1 MRNIRSVICYSLISS
16 LLLVT
21 SVNKA
26 HAEWGDLL
34 KFFTEEDTGV
44 KQSLLTNSEM
54 VDGLKAALS
63 KGAKS
68 AIEQLGKT
76 DGFYGQPRFRIPMPD
91 SLQTAEKSLRKLGQD
106 KIADDF
112 ILTMNRAA
120 EQAVPKA
127 ATIFSD
133 AIRQMSFADAKMI
146 LNGPDDAA
154 TNYLRKTGG
163 QQLEETMLPIVEQAT
178 DQVGVT
184 AKYKAL
190 LDKLGF
196 MSNLIDN
203 DSLDIDHY
211 VTNKATDGLF
221 KILAD
226 EEKLI
231 RQDPAARTSEL
242 LQRVFSSRL

>member
-1 MRNIRSVICYSLISS
+1 
-16 LLLVT
+16 
-21 SVNKA
+21 
-26 HAEWGDLL
+26 
-34 KFFTEEDTGV
+34 
-44 KQSLLTNSEM
+44 
-54 VDGLKAALS
+54 
-63 KGAKS
+63 
-68 AIEQLGKT
+68 
-76 DGFYGQPRFRIPMPD
+76 MPD
-91 SLQTAEKSLRKLGQD
+91 SLQTAEKALRKVGQD
-106 KIADDF
+106 EIADEF

-127 ATIFSD
+127 ATIFAD

-163 QQLEETMLPIVEQAT
+163 QQLEETMLPIVKQAT

-184 AKYKAL
+184 AKYKEL
-190 LDKLGF
+190 LDNLGF

-203 DSLDIDHY
+203 DSLDIDRY

-242 LQRVFSSRL
+242 LKRVFSSQL

>member
-1 MRNIRSVICYSLISS
+1 MRNIRFVICHSFISC

-21 SVNKA
+21 NIDKA
-26 HAEWGDLL
+26 HAEWGDLF
-34 KFFTEEDTGV
+34 KIFTDENTVAE
-44 KQSLLTNSEM
+44 QSLLTNSEI
-54 VDGLKAALS
+54 VEGLKAALS

-68 AIEQLGKT
+68 AIGQLGKT

-91 SLQTAEKSLRKLGQD
+91 PLQSAEKALRKVGQD
-106 KIADDF
+106 EIADDF

-120 EQAVPKA
+120 ERAVPEA

-163 QQLEETMLPIVEQAT
+163 QQLEEAMLPIVKQAT

-184 AKYKAL
+184 AKYKEV
-190 LDKLGF
+190 LDNLGF

-203 DSLDIDHY
+203 DSLDIDLY